1 MLSLIKVLLPPN
13 DFPQYTDTP
22 PHDCM
27 RSPHSLVGDVI
38 HIARAARVKA
48 RGAIQNL
55 CDAENTG
62 LTLGG
67 ADESQRV
74 NLRYSTERRSISCA
88 YRKPHPASEQTTR
101 LSEAA

>member
-1 MLSLIKVLLPPN
+1 
-13 DFPQYTDTP
+13 
-22 PHDCM
+22 M

-62 LTLGG
+62 LTLVVLTKVSVIKVFETASRANAGTG
-67 ADESQRV
+67 TV
-74 NLRYSTERRSISCA
+74 RYTW
-88 YRKPHPASEQTTR
+88 
-101 LSEAA
+101 

>member
-1 MLSLIKVLLPPN
+1 MGAMLSLIKVLLPPS

-55 CDAENTG
+55 CDAENTTG
-62 LTLGG
+62 LTLVVLTKVSG
-67 ADESQRV
+67 
-74 NLRYSTERRSISCA
+74 
-88 YRKPHPASEQTTR
+88 
-101 LSEAA
+101 

>member
-1 MLSLIKVLLPPN
+1 MQDQIEKIDTTPTRTYRATDRIMGAMLSLIKVLLPPS

-62 LTLGG
+62 LTLVVLTKVSG
-67 ADESQRV
+67 
-74 NLRYSTERRSISCA
+74 
-88 YRKPHPASEQTTR
+88 
-101 LSEAA
+101 